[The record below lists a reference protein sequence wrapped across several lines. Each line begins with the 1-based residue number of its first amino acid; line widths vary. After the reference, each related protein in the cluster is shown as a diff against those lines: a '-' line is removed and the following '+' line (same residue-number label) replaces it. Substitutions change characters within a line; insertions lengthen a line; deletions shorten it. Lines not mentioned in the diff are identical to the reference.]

1 MRLAVR
7 LEPLVVLAWTAVTAA
22 MVFGDLQGV
31 PRIFF
36 AIVFVAVV
44 PGLVAVRLM
53 GFGDLMTRVL
63 IAVPLS
69 LSIAALVGGILVY
82 AGGPSWDLALT
93 LLISLTVAGVIVDL
107 VRPRVVMIPMPDLRV
122 PGKLNDED
130 RQARLMQSLLEGG
143 SLDDAAAAAGVSRT
157 TLIRSMK
164 RSAALLR
171 AMEIASHGTLPPL
184 PQPRPRR
191 ERRRLNPAEPAQPG
205 D

>member
-63 IAVPLS
+63 IAVPLEP
-69 LSIAALVGGILVY
+69 LIAARWAYLVY
-82 AGGPSWDLALT
+82 AAFRRRTGAHPPDLA
-93 LLISLTVAGVIVDL
+93 D
-107 VRPRVVMIPMPDLRV
+107 RRRRHRRPRPPRVVMIPMPDLRV

-130 RQARLMQSLLEGG
+130 RQARPCSRC
-143 SLDDAAAAAGVSRT
+143 SRAALDDAAAAVGVSLT

-164 RSAALLR
+164 RWPPCYARWRSRATVRCLR
-171 AMEIASHGTLPPL
+171 FHSLDLGASG
-184 PQPRPRR
+184 
-191 ERRRLNPAEPAQPG
+191 AG
-205 D
+205 

>member
-7 LEPLVVLAWTAVTAA
+7 LEPLVVLAWTAVTGA
-22 MVFGDLQGV
+22 MVFGGLQGV
-31 PRIFF
+31 PRILF

-53 GFGDLMTRVL
+53 GFGDLLTRVL

-69 LSIAALVGGILVY
+69 LSIAALVGGVLVY
-82 AGGPSWDLALT
+82 AGVPSWNLALT

-143 SLDDAAAAAGVSRT
+143 SLDDAAAAAGVSRA
-157 TLIRSMK
+157 TLTRSMG
-164 RSAALLR
+164 RSPALRR
-171 AMEIASHGTLPPL
+171 AMEIASHGTLPP
-184 PQPRPRR
+184 PPKPRPRR
-191 ERRRLNPAEPAQPG
+191 ERRRVNQAQPMEPG
-205 D
+205 G